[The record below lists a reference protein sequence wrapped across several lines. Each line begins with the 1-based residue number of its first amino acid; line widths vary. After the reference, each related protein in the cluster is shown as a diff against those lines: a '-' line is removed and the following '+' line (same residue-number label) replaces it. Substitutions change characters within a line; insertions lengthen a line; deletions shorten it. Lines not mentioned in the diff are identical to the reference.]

1 MKQITKL
8 NQFKITER
16 LYEKLELV
24 LCNELSKSKKHKAYY
39 LFTVLFSEGWWV
51 EDNVDKV
58 RKAVYDHT
66 LNLIWERRDPNER
79 DDDNIIIY
87 FLEKEN
93 GKYFIVL
100 VHDRVQNYEGP
111 DLLDMIPVKRNDYGM
126 TRIFPRPRPVRRKLK
141 TTRNKNLSY
150 NKSRQKNKIANSAPV

>member
-8 NQFKITER
+8 NQSKITEH
-16 LYEKLELV
+16 LYNKLEFALRD
-24 LCNELSKSKKHKAYY
+24 ELSKSGKYKAYY

-93 GKYFIVL
+93 GKSFIVL
-100 VHDRVQNYEGP
+100 VYDSADYSKGP
-111 DLLDMIPVKRNDYGM
+111 DLLDIIPVKRNDYGM
-126 TRIFPRPRPVRRKLK
+126 TRIYPRPRPARRKLK
-141 TTRNKNLSY
+141 INRNKKLSLQ
-150 NKSRQKNKIANSAPV
+150 KS